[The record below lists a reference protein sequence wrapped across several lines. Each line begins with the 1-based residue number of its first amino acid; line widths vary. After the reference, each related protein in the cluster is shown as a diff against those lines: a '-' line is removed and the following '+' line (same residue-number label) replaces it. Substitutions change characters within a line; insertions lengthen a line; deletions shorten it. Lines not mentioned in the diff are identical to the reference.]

1 MKDSDPAPDLTVNLK
16 ELGFSSLEE
25 RKFFSDLATKF
36 IDRAYVKQGEGV
48 GRKRPLTEDVIWNGY
63 HQITLSRWDV
73 QHCGGIKPFYERNN
87 IDLSVR
93 LRKMVTG
100 K

>member
-1 MKDSDPAPDLTVNLK
+1 MKDSDPVADLNENLK
-16 ELGFSSLEE
+16 ELGFESLEE

-36 IDRAYVKQGEGV
+36 IDRAYVAQGDGLR
-48 GRKRPLTEDVIWNGY
+48 RKHQLTEMVFYKGQ
-63 HQITLSRWDV
+63 HQITLSRWDI

-87 IDLSVR
+87 KDLSIR